1 MLSSYIT
8 AYENIK
14 AFELEKKTQQQMQQT
29 EEEQKK
35 SETLILSS
43 LPRSIAERLKS
54 EKNGNH
60 TFDSVEQG
68 SVCFISI
75 EGFNEQCKTDPKS
88 ALHTL
93 NEIFKEFDRLTQK
106 HECEKIKSFGSTYLA
121 VCGAPVRVSDH
132 YYKIALFAL
141 VGKHFFKLYL

>member
-1 MLSSYIT
+1 MISSYIT

-14 AFELEKKTQQQMQQT
+14 AFELEKKTQKQMQQT

-35 SETLILSS
+35 SEALILSS
-43 LPRSIAERLKS
+43 LPRSIAERLKT
-54 EKNGNH
+54 EKKAA
-60 TFDSVEQG
+60 FDSVEQG

-75 EGFNEQCKTDPKS
+75 EGFNKQCKTEPKA

-106 HECEKIKSFGSTYLA
+106 FQCEKIKSFGSTYLA
-121 VCGAPVRVSDH
+121 VCGAPVSVSDH

-141 VGKHFFKLYL
+141 VKFLILMY